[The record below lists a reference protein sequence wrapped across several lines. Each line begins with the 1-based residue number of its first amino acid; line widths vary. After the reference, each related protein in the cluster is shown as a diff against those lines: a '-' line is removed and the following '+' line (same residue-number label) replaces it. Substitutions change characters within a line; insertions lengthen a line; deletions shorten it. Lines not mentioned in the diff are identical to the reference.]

1 MQNYELETI
10 VSSILKFIE
19 KMTGCNLKELTE
31 QSSFKGT
38 LGTYINA
45 KDLFAIN
52 NNIQSGEYGIAYEKE
67 VTFLKNF
74 LSEIRLSHNFDRLI
88 EECKELGS
96 ILLEAHTI
104 FKDYMIW
111 VAEEKKHFR
120 EYLFNN
126 ELLKEEEKTDDFLNK
141 FSYEWVDAAK
151 KSVQS
156 KLLQLYNFGNASNAT
171 LSIGHTV
178 PYSISDALCI
188 SDNINLCIG
197 TNKGEN
203 EDVCYARLALKID
216 RELAFSHFIIT
227 IQYKDRIWLVTDKP
241 VMPNPRFR
249 ENSRNPYRWRE
260 EAFENIQLPYGLLD
274 DIAEWRKESKA
285 IAKENSSEV
294 YIKSIRDFLP
304 PASKI
309 LIKLIIE
316 ELIYNVIPMK
326 QHNLKKIGFAGE
338 TIKLLG
344 VGNEQVADNDYFS
357 QINREAN
364 EERLNSIIY
373 PTSTELIKIDPTKAV
388 AQYVEAGEL
397 CTEDEVRKIALWSQK
412 EEMRR
417 HKQKL
422 LNDAYTRE
430 RMRADEEELNKVL
443 FDNIE
448 NLYEVIFSADMVFMC
463 IEDEKAK
470 CFGAPAGLT
479 TLQIFDASL
488 FKSRYSQQY
497 LTNYHIN
504 KFRDMCHVA
513 NCIVCDCEN
522 PVNLQ
527 LKVFTYKELCGILR
541 IKREQLPFTFQN
553 YISDHYMPYYGN
565 TILDNVNPEYMI
577 YDPRSRE
584 HRYYYSIGIPLNKR
598 CFNKLRK
605 KYWKYEK
612 SLVTINYTKGTIN
625 IQEYNKS
632 SNL

>member
-1 MQNYELETI
+1 MDNLIQAKATQLLQFLEKI
-10 VSSILKFIE
+10 
-19 KMTGCNLKELTE
+19 TGCNLKNLKGQTFF
-31 QSSFKGT
+31 SGT
-38 LGTYINA
+38 LGAYTNA
-45 KDLFAIN
+45 KDLFTIHN
-52 NNIQSGEYGIAYEKE
+52 YIQNREYEIAYEKE
-67 VTFLKNF
+67 ITFLKN
-74 LSEIRLSHNFDRLI
+74 LI
-88 EECKELGS
+88 PNMRFSSKMDELIKDCEEMGH
-96 ILLEAHTI
+96 ILLAAHGF
-104 FKDYMIW
+104 FKDY
-111 VAEEKKHFR
+111 AEWTSEERKHFR

-126 ELLKEEEKTDDFLNK
+126 EFLKEEEKTEEFLNH
-141 FSYEWVDAAK
+141 FNYEWIDLAK

-156 KLLQLYNFGNASNAT
+156 KMLQLYNFGKVSDAV
-171 LSIGHTV
+171 LKPGHTV

>member
-156 KLLQLYNFGNASNAT
+156 KLLQLYNFGNASNTT

>member
-156 KLLQLYNFGNASNAT
+156 KLLQLYNFGNASNTT

-430 RMRADEEELNKVL
+430 RMRADGEELNKVL

>member
-156 KLLQLYNFGNASNAT
+156 KLLQLYNFGNASNTT

-430 RMRADEEELNKVL
+430 RMRADGEELNKVL

-470 CFGAPAGLT
+470 CFGPRLDLPHSRYLMPAFLSQDT
-479 TLQIFDASL
+479 PNNISQTIISISLEICVTLQTVSSVIARTQLIFS
-488 FKSRYSQQY
+488 
-497 LTNYHIN
+497 
-504 KFRDMCHVA
+504 
-513 NCIVCDCEN
+513 
-522 PVNLQ
+522 
-527 LKVFTYKELCGILR
+527 
-541 IKREQLPFTFQN
+541 
-553 YISDHYMPYYGN
+553 
-565 TILDNVNPEYMI
+565 
-577 YDPRSRE
+577 
-584 HRYYYSIGIPLNKR
+584 
-598 CFNKLRK
+598 
-605 KYWKYEK
+605 
-612 SLVTINYTKGTIN
+612 
-625 IQEYNKS
+625 
-632 SNL
+632 